1 MDYHLSQSV
10 SKFILLLEISRCKD
24 KPAVMESLSET
35 QGCILQYICEVSCQE
50 LLSSSLLPNSPCPL
64 QVLSERAALL
74 VALTIATYLNRM
86 NRTTESVIAVTGG
99 TDHCTKSLWRR
110 SEETVHCREFCS
122 DYFQSKMCTMR
133 LSYQ

>member
-35 QGCILQYICEVSCQE
+35 QGSILQYICEVSCQE
-50 LLSSSLLPNSPCPL
+50 LVQFTIHYSPCPL

-99 TDHCTKSLWRR
+99 QITAQNHCGDIVRR
-110 SEETVHCREFCS
+110 LFTAENFA
-122 DYFQSKMCTMR
+122 QIISKVKCV
-133 LSYQ
+133 Q